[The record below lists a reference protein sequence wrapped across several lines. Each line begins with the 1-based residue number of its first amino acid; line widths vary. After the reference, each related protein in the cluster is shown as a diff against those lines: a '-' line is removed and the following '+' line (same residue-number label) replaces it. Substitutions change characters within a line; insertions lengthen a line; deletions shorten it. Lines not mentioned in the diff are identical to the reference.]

1 MIDIKQH
8 SLYKPMEVDS
18 VLSNIFNIYFKKFVV
33 LFIYSFV
40 AVFIIQM
47 ILYRLGFWDL
57 YKMSMSD
64 PNEILSVYSKLI
76 RKIGI
81 VSVASVI
88 IYGFL
93 NSFLVNY
100 LIKSDLDSKVHIGDI
115 LGESIRK
122 YSIHMIFFLILSV
135 LILVAGIFIGVIALI
150 IGSLFAM
157 IYLGTVLMTGGAI
170 IVAEEKNAIDTIGRT
185 FTLTHKDFWS
195 ALGSVVLFVLV
206 MILISIVLSA
216 IIAIPFVIMF
226 FDNWQE
232 TGNIRD
238 LFNMQIYD
246 LGIWSVVLNSLVSA
260 VTYPLYAILSVV
272 LYFKL
277 KYTED
282 QKALSVQ

>member
-64 PNEILSVYSKLI
+64 PNEILSVYSKLM

-81 VSVASVI
+81 VSVSSVI

-93 NSFLVNY
+93 NAFLVNY
-100 LIKSDLDSKVHIGDI
+100 LIKSDLDPKVHVGDI

-122 YSIHMIFFLILSV
+122 YSIHMIFFLILST
-135 LILVAGIFIGVIALI
+135 LIFIAGTFLGIIALI
-150 IGSLFAM
+150 IGSFLAM
-157 IYLGTVLMTGGAI
+157 IYLGTVLITGGTI

-185 FTLTHKDFWS
+185 FTLAHKDFWS
-195 ALGSVVLFVLV
+195 ALGSVILFVLII
-206 MILISIVLSA
+206 ILISIVMSA

-226 FDNWQE
+226 FDNWHE
-232 TGNIRD
+232 TGSIRD
-238 LFNMQIYD
+238 LFNMQMYD
-246 LGIWSVVLNSLVSA
+246 IGIWSVVLSSLVSA
-260 VTYPLYAILSVV
+260 VTYPLYAIFSVV

-282 QKALSVQ
+282 HKALPVQ